1 MHRFLSEK
9 NLNGYHLGA
18 RSIQPKFPEILV
30 QNSMDRCGPTGTEIR
45 ENGSTFPGRTGRKF
59 WSNGLRP
66 RKSDPKTFFHPSP
79 RNYTHFVDEGYS
91 SVAEPGEGPGGP
103 PPLFLDQTEPPR
115 AEKNFL
121 KPPPTYL
128 RVWMTGPF
136 PYLKVWIRH
145 CSCSWPVQCSTY

>member
-9 NLNGYHLGA
+9 NLYGYHLGA

-30 QNSMDRCGPTGTEIR
+30 QNSVDRCGPTGTEIR

-91 SVAEPGEGPGGP
+91 SVAEPGGGGRGAR
-103 PPLFLDQTEPPR
+103 PR
-115 AEKNFL
+115 YF
-121 KPPPTYL
+121 
-128 RVWMTGPF
+128 
-136 PYLKVWIRH
+136 
-145 CSCSWPVQCSTY
+145 